1 MARIRQGNYEKMGA
15 IQMGSDVTFTFASPS
30 GEDCAVL
37 LYRKDSEKR
46 PTVIRVPRSFR
57 IGTLYSVSVNNISLR
72 DYDYNYRI
80 GGKIMTDPY
89 AERIFGREKWAD
101 RERLAGAS
109 PLRSGIISED
119 YDWENDER
127 PQLADEEMLLY
138 KLHIRAFTMEG
149 LSKGKRK
156 GTFAGTMDAIP
167 YLKDLGV
174 TAVELMPVYEFEEL
188 LPVEKKP
195 VYLNYAE
202 WKSQKEN
209 GEKEEEAPSEEPE
222 LRLNAWGYRNADY
235 FAPKASYAF
244 SEDPAEELRDLVK
257 ELHRNRMECILEFFF
272 PDTVSGSFLLSAL
285 KYWVREY
292 HVDGFHLLGYQLPLR
307 DIIADPLLSDT
318 KIFYMGF
325 DQEYISGNKEKN
337 RLFVY
342 NDEYLYP
349 ARKMLNRLEM
359 NLSEVLG
366 QIVKDHPAQGFV
378 NYITS
383 NNGFTMFDLFAYS
396 EKHNEANG
404 EGGADGS
411 NWNYSANYG
420 EEGKSRK
427 KQVSL
432 DRERQ
437 MRNAFALLMLSKG
450 VPLIYEGDEVMNSK
464 GGNNNTWCQ
473 DNSVSYV
480 NWAKRA
486 RNQAMHD
493 FVKQMI
499 AFRKN
504 HPVLSD
510 RNTGGRMVRAI
521 SGLPEIS
528 YHGENAWIQGPEYGR
543 CAIGLLYCGEYVAD
557 ASGVT
562 DDFLYIAYNFMGG
575 QQALALPKLPFEGE
589 WYKIM
594 DTALQQPFLEVPER
608 TRDQRVYLPGRSI
621 RIYIGKK
628 TEEQ

>member
-1 MARIRQGNYEKMGA
+1 MGTDA
-15 IQMGSDVTFTFASPS
+15 TFTFASPN
-30 GEDCAVL
+30 GEDCAVV
-37 LYRKDSEKR
+37 LYRRNSDKK
-46 PTVIRVPRSFR
+46 PAVFRVPKSFR
-57 IGTLYSVSVNNISLR
+57 IGSLYSVQIRNVSLD

-80 GGKIMTDPY
+80 GGKIVTDPY
-89 AERIFGREKWAD
+89 AERIFGREKWGDTA
-101 RERLAGAS
+101 RLKLEE
-109 PLRSGIISED
+109 PLRSGILHED
-119 YDWENDER
+119 YDWEGDER
-127 PQLADEEMLLY
+127 PQLSDGEMLLY

-149 LSKGKRK
+149 LTKGKRK

-167 YLKDLGV
+167 YLKDLGI

-188 LPVEKKP
+188 LPAEKKP

-202 WKSQKEN
+202 WKEQEQEQ
-209 GEKEEEAPSEEPE
+209 GSEEGDAKKEQAEQEEPQ
-222 LRLNAWGYRNADY
+222 RLNVWGYRDADY
-235 FAPKASYAF
+235 FAPKASYAY
-244 SEDPAEELRDLVK
+244 SDDPATELRDLVR
-257 ELHRNRMECILEFFF
+257 ELHRNGMECVLEFFF
-272 PDTVSGSFLLSAL
+272 PETVSGSFLLSVL

-292 HVDGFHLLGYQLPLR
+292 HVDGVHLLGYQLPIR
-307 DIIADPLLSDT
+307 DIIEDPLLSDT

-325 DQEYISGNKEKN
+325 SEEYISGNKEKN

-359 NLSEVLG
+359 NLGEVLQ

-383 NNGFTMFDLFAYS
+383 NNGFTMYDLFAYS

-427 KQVSL
+427 KQVNS

-437 MRNAFALLMLSKG
+437 IRNAFSLLLLSKG

-473 DNSVSYV
+473 DNAVSHV
-480 NWAKRA
+480 NWIKRT
-486 RNQAMHD
+486 RNQEMRS
-493 FVKQMI
+493 FVQKLI
-499 AFRKN
+499 AFRKA
-504 HPVLSD
+504 HPVLTD
-510 RNTGGRMVRAI
+510 RNVPGRSVRAV

-543 CAIGLLYCGEYVAD
+543 CSIGILYCGEYVVET
-557 ASGVT
+557 SGKT
-562 DDFLYIAYNFMGG
+562 DDLIYIAYNFMGG

-589 WYKIM
+589 WYKVM
-594 DTALQQPFLEVPER
+594 DTAIEEPFLPEAER

-628 TEEQ
+628 K